1 MPQITLEHSTHFD
14 ATDWRALALEIHRLC
29 VVVVGATLLACK
41 TRSLRC
47 ANPIIADIAPQ
58 PALVHC
64 NPPSRTGRTQVQ
76 KTALGEAVQAALLA
90 GVAPYDGPRQ
100 ISVEIGNLDRDNYR
114 KVTLS
119 TLSRWE
125 RA

>member
-29 VVVVGATLLACK
+29 VDTVGATTQACK
-41 TRSLRC
+41 TRIVRC
-47 ANPIIADIAPQ
+47 ENLIIAEGD
-58 PALVHC
+58 PAQAMVHC
-64 NPPSRTGRTQVQ
+64 DLRILSGRTQEQ
-76 KTALGEAVQAALLA
+76 KAALGEAVQAALLA

-114 KVTLS
+114 KVTL
-119 TLSRWE
+119 
-125 RA
+125 

>member
-29 VVVVGATLLACK
+29 VDVVGATLSACK
-41 TRSLRC
+41 TRIVGCDDL
-47 ANPIIADIAPQ
+47 IIADGDPGQAM
-58 PALVHC
+58 VHC
-64 NPPSRTGRTQVQ
+64 DLRILTGRSQEQ

-90 GVAPYDGPRQ
+90 GVAAYDGPRQ

-114 KVTLS
+114 KVTF
-119 TLSRWE
+119 
-125 RA
+125 

>member
-29 VVVVGATLLACK
+29 VDTVGATLPACK
-41 TRSLRC
+41 TRIVRC
-47 ANPIIADIAPQ
+47 ENLIIADGD
-58 PALVHC
+58 PAQAMVHC
-64 NPPSRTGRTQVQ
+64 DLRILSGRTQEQ
-76 KTALGEAVQAALLA
+76 KTSLGEAVQAALLA

-114 KVTLS
+114 KVTL
-119 TLSRWE
+119 
-125 RA
+125 

>member
-29 VVVVGATLLACK
+29 VDTVGATTQACK
-41 TRSLRC
+41 TRIVRC
-47 ANPIIADIAPQ
+47 ENLIIAEGD
-58 PALVHC
+58 PAQAMVHC
-64 NPPSRTGRTQVQ
+64 DLRILSGRTQEQ
-76 KTALGEAVQAALLA
+76 KTALGEAVQTAMLA

-114 KVTLS
+114 KVTL
-119 TLSRWE
+119 
-125 RA
+125 

>member
-29 VVVVGATLLACK
+29 VDTVGATTQACK
-41 TRSLRC
+41 TRIVRC
-47 ANPIIADIAPQ
+47 ENLIIADGAPEQ
-58 PALVHC
+58 AMIHC
-64 NPPSRTGRTQVQ
+64 DLRILSGRTQEQ

-90 GVAPYDGPRQ
+90 RVAPYDGPRQ

-114 KVTLS
+114 KVTL
-119 TLSRWE
+119 
-125 RA
+125 

>member
-29 VVVVGATLLACK
+29 VETVGATLPACK
-41 TRSLRC
+41 TRIVRC
-47 ANPIIADIAPQ
+47 DRLIIADGDPDQAM
-58 PALVHC
+58 VHC
-64 NPPSRTGRTQVQ
+64 DLRILSGRTQDQ

-90 GVAPYDGPRQ
+90 RVAPYDGPRQ

-114 KVTLS
+114 KATL
-119 TLSRWE
+119 
-125 RA
+125 

>member
-29 VVVVGATLLACK
+29 VEVVGATLPACK
-41 TRSLRC
+41 TRIIRC
-47 ANPIIADIAPQ
+47 DRLIIADAD
-58 PALVHC
+58 PAQAMAHC
-64 NPPSRTGRTQVQ
+64 DLRILSGRTQAQ

-114 KVTLS
+114 KVTL
-119 TLSRWE
+119 
-125 RA
+125 